1 MINTRH
7 HRSYSVNIPF
17 FSGVRF
23 SPQFTG
29 RGGVFDAIND
39 HPLGQSNQIFKNK
52 LNINF
57 IYFYFGYFFK
67 FGRTFVV
74 YTFCIKYELNQ

>member
-17 FSGVRF
+17 FRVFASLLSLRG
-23 SPQFTG
+23 G
-29 RGGVFDAIND
+29 GGVFDAIND